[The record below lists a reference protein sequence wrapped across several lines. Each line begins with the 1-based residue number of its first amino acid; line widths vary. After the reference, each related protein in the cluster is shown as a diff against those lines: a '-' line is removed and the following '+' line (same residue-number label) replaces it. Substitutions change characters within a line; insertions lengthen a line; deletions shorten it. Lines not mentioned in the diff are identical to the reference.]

1 MVSQTDINNLLQ
13 NWNSLKDVASKMN
26 IDIIKKNDDIT
37 RKRNNDINNK
47 LTSAT
52 QNIYNAAEKTKYENL
67 KTTAENN
74 EKSNKDSAYNCRPEA
89 VKQLRNEARD
99 AEKKIPSKV
108 NAFNKKDA
116 DKYRNLRNSKNDQ
129 ANYCEANYKTFVK
142 NGNTY
147 MNEAN
152 GYDNIIKN
160 SYPKTTDE
168 YNTLAQKDFNEAK
181 SIYDDTYNYVYSNIK
196 NISTQ
201 GVTSSHTAITNAND
215 SKTIDNKALPIAQ
228 QPDTKTNI
236 NNNITQSNTI
246 ISTQK
251 DVYSTNNSVLKT
263 TNLQTGLD
271 NALSAKQS
279 GSLMEQKSVEIKT
292 QANELSTIANQQKK
306 LKDDIDAQTR
316 FNFETNKFIESYA
329 KSLQDANSKF
339 TSFKSTIANMETNSQ
354 NIINNPLKKTPLQ
367 HYDFGNLDLSTVA
380 EKQNDMQRSNNG
392 KYGLFNIQ
400 IDSAA
405 SYPSKCIGITEY
417 SKTSSIN
424 MYKLDNNL
432 HTAKSCKISANSA
445 KKPYYALVKP
455 QTTTNNA
462 NSNLY
467 NCFVS
472 DDTPRNSLPTNDYA
486 IIWEHGPNTSN
497 KSVINFFLDVCGNFM
512 VTYTDNTTGNIS
524 KINTDLYSG
533 CKFYLQLLDNGNIEI
548 RSYGCNYTGVP
559 EIAWQLLS
567 IQLIQQKLKEILP
580 YGPIQNQEWHSQ
592 GAANQ
597 LNGQTPSNKILIS
610 PNGNYKLEVTSD
622 GNLQLK
628 TTIYGCKYTD
638 SVQNNAKIN
647 DTNFLYTDSVDLN
660 KKGQSYY
667 VYANDIRLPDVQ
679 RPYYMINV
687 DGNELLQPIDDSNP
701 SLVNSNDYT
710 SKPRYFMSNDTNTVQ
725 GKDKVK
731 NVSSE
736 KECLDKCNEFPG
748 CNYTYF
754 YDKNQCFI
762 GTKNKP
768 DFVPN
773 NNSTLYI
780 RKKKMNYTEN
790 PYNISPFV
798 QDVNSALEYSSYN
811 ILQPITTSF
820 TPGIKTHPKFIA
832 LQEQNNKIVL
842 GKESFNNYNY
852 YNPEQACTTGNNT
865 GCINAISQGQVI
877 PLSQM
882 AQDYQNQNAQMNITR
897 ANITNSIDQY
907 KTTYNVV
914 NNNIKYDFSG
924 NQPFIMEDT
933 SIQNVMQQD
942 TKQLLLQENNFY
954 IAGSLLTA
962 TLLITAIYLAR

>member
-1 MVSQTDINNLLQ
+1 MVNQTDINNLLQ
-13 NWNSLKDVASKMN
+13 NWNSLKSVAIQMN
-26 IDIIKKNDDIT
+26 VNEIT
-37 RKRNNDINNK
+37 RNDSIQGNRNDSINTK

-52 QNIYNAAEKTKYENL
+52 QNINNAVEKTKYENL
-67 KTTAENN
+67 KTTAKNNENN
-74 EKSNKDSAYNCRPEA
+74 NKNSASNCSPAVVKNLRKEAYDYN
-89 VKQLRNEARD
+89 
-99 AEKKIPSKV
+99 KKIPSKV

-116 DKYRNLRNSKNDQ
+116 DNNRNELNKRNDQ
-129 ANYCEANYKTFVK
+129 AKYCEANYKTFVD
-142 NGNTY
+142 NGNRY

-152 GYDNIIKN
+152 DYDKILKK

-168 YNTLAQKDFNEAK
+168 YNNLALKDFNKAK

-201 GVTSSHTAITNAND
+201 GVTSLNTAVTNATD
-215 SKTIDNKALPIAQ
+215 SKTIDNKALPNAQ
-228 QPDTKTNI
+228 QLDTKTSI

-251 DVYSTNNSVLKT
+251 DVYNSVLKT
-263 TNLQTGLD
+263 TNLQTGLN
-271 NALSAKQS
+271 NAVSAKQS
-279 GSLMEQKSVEIKT
+279 GGLMEQKSIEVKT
-292 QANELSTIANQQKK
+292 RANELSTIANQQKK

-316 FNFETNKFIESYA
+316 FNSDTKKFIDSYI
-329 KSLQDANSKF
+329 KKLEDANSKF
-339 TSFKSTIANMETNSQ
+339 TSFKSTIANIETNSKK
-354 NIINNPLKKTPLQ
+354 IINNPLNKTPLQ
-367 HYDFGNLDLSTVA
+367 HYDFGNVDLDNVAKMQKDILSS
-380 EKQNDMQRSNNG
+380 KNG
-392 KYGLFNIQ
+392 NSGLINIQ
-400 IDSAA
+400 IDSVE

-432 HTAKSCKISANSA
+432 HTFKSCKVSANVA

-455 QTTTNNA
+455 QTTDST

-467 NCFVS
+467 NCYVS
-472 DDTPRNSLPTNDYA
+472 DEAPPDNVPTNDYA

-512 VTYTDNTTGNIS
+512 VTYSDNTTGNIS

-533 CKFYLQLLDNGNIEI
+533 CKFYLQLVDNGNIEI
-548 RSYGCNYTGVP
+548 HSYGCNYTGVP
-559 EIAWQLLS
+559 EIAWQSLS
-567 IQLIQQKLKEILP
+567 IQSIQQKLQSILP
-580 YGPIQNQEWHSQ
+580 YGPIQNKEWQSQ

-597 LNGQTPSNKILIS
+597 LNGQKPSNTILIS
-610 PNGNYKLEVTSD
+610 PNGNFKLEVTSD

-638 SVQNNAKIN
+638 TVQNNAKIS

-667 VYANDIRLPDVQ
+667 AYANDNRLPNVQ
-679 RPYYMINV
+679 TPYYFINV
-687 DGNELLQPIDDSNP
+687 DGNELLKPIDNSNP
-701 SLVNSNDYT
+701 SLINSNDYT
-710 SKPRYFMSNDTNTVQ
+710 PKPGYFMSNDINNVQNTNQVQ
-725 GKDKVK
+725 

-736 KECLDKCNEFPG
+736 KECLDKCNDLSG

-754 YDKNQCFI
+754 YNRNQCFL
-762 GTKNKP
+762 GTKKIP

-790 PYNISPFV
+790 PENISPLV
-798 QDVNSALEYSSYN
+798 QDVNSALSYSSYN
-811 ILQPITTSF
+811 IVQPITTSF
-820 TPGIKTHPKFIA
+820 RPGKYTHPKFIA
-832 LQEQNNKIVL
+832 LQERNNEIML

-852 YNPEQACTTGNNT
+852 YNPEQSCTTGDT
-865 GCINAISQGQVI
+865 GCIDAISRGQVI

-882 AQDYQNQNAQMNITR
+882 AQDYQNQNSQMNTNR
-897 ANITNSIDQY
+897 ANITNAIDQY
-907 KTTYNVV
+907 QTTYNSV
-914 NNNIKYDFSG
+914 NSNIKYDFSA
-924 NQPFIMEDT
+924 NQPFTMEDT